1 MSSFPHRG
9 FRFGVQ
15 VSKETSARG
24 WAELARRAEGAGYDV
39 FTMPDHFTDQL
50 APIPALMAA
59 ADATTKL
66 RIGALV
72 FDNDYKHPVVLAK
85 ELATMDLLSD
95 GRVEIGLGAGWMMS
109 DYEEAGIPYDSPKVR
124 IDRFIEGVA
133 VIRGAMAD
141 GPFSFSGDHYNITNY
156 NGQPKPVQKRPPLL
170 IGGGGKRVLSY
181 AAREADIIGI
191 HGTMTAGVVGPEALA
206 TMTAES
212 VDEKV
217 AIVAAAGAHRL
228 NDIEMNIRTFF
239 VKVTDDRAKALEHA
253 LACKRVVIEEFLN
266 GPEISLFGISDGRN
280 VLPMQPAQ
288 DFKRA
293 LDGDQGPNTG
303 GMGAYSPL
311 PWAPSDIIEDTHKQ
325 VLAPMIAE
333 MAARGTP
340 FVGLLYAGL
349 ALTDHGT
356 RVIEF
361 NARFGDPETQV
372 LIPLL
377 KTPLATLLYNAA
389 TGNLKGTTLDWNDDS
404 AVTVVL
410 AAEGYPAAPK
420 SGGVITGFSAIDDVQ
435 IYHAGTSTTEQ
446 GVVASGGRVLTVTG
460 IGEDLTEARNRAYR
474 AISQIRLSGSFYR
487 TDIALNASVAEKGN

>member
-1 MSSFPHRG
+1 MKILLVGSGGREHAL
-9 FRFGVQ
+9 GVGLQ
-15 VSKETSARG
+15 ADPTCT
-24 WAELARRAEGAGYDV
+24 ELHVAPGNPGIAQFAQCHPLAV
-39 FTMPDHFTDQL
+39 TDNQAILNL
-50 APIPALMAA
+50 AQRLH
-59 ADATTKL
+59 AD
-66 RIGALV
+66 LV
-72 FDNDYKHPVVLAK
+72 
-85 ELATMDLLSD
+85 
-95 GRVEIGLGAGWMMS
+95 
-109 DYEEAGIPYDSPKVR
+109 
-124 IDRFIEGVA
+124 
-133 VIRGAMAD
+133 
-141 GPFSFSGDHYNITNY
+141 
-156 NGQPKPVQKRPPLL
+156 
-170 IGGGGKRVLSY
+170 
-181 AAREADIIGI
+181 
-191 HGTMTAGVVGPEALA
+191 VVGPEVPL
-206 TMTAES
+206 
-212 VDEKV
+212 VNGV
-217 AIVAAAGAHRL
+217 ADILRAAGIAVFGPSKAAAQIEGSKNFAKEVMRDAGVPTAHSFTCTTQHE
-228 NDIEMNIRTFF
+228 IEIALDAFDAPYV
-239 VKVTDDRAKALEHA
+239 VKDDGLAAGKGVVVTTNRQEALDHA
-253 LACKRVVIEEFLN
+253 LACKRVVIEEYLD
-266 GPEISLFGISDGRN
+266 GPEVSLFGISDGTTI
-280 VLPMQPAQ
+280 LPMQPAQ

-311 PWAPSDIIEDTHKQ
+311 PWAPSDIVEDTYKQ

-389 TGNLKGTTLDWNDDS
+389 TGNLKGTRLDWKDES

-420 SGGVITGFSAIDDVQ
+420 SGGAITGFTAIDNVQ
-435 IYHAGTSTTEQ
+435 IYHAGTSSTEQ
-446 GVVASGGRVLTVTG
+446 GVIASGGRVLTVTG

-474 AISQIRLSGSFYR
+474 AISQISLAGSFYR

>member
-1 MSSFPHRG
+1 MKILLVGSGGREHAL
-9 FRFGVQ
+9 GVGLQ
-15 VSKETSARG
+15 ADPACTELHVAPGNPGIAQFAQCHPLVITDNEAIL
-24 WAELARRAEGAGYDV
+24 ELAQ
-39 FTMPDHFTDQL
+39 QL
-50 APIPALMAA
+50 HV
-59 ADATTKL
+59 D
-66 RIGALV
+66 LV
-72 FDNDYKHPVVLAK
+72 
-85 ELATMDLLSD
+85 
-95 GRVEIGLGAGWMMS
+95 
-109 DYEEAGIPYDSPKVR
+109 
-124 IDRFIEGVA
+124 
-133 VIRGAMAD
+133 
-141 GPFSFSGDHYNITNY
+141 
-156 NGQPKPVQKRPPLL
+156 
-170 IGGGGKRVLSY
+170 
-181 AAREADIIGI
+181 
-191 HGTMTAGVVGPEALA
+191 VVGPEVPL
-206 TMTAES
+206 
-212 VDEKV
+212 VNGV
-217 AIVAAAGAHRL
+217 ADILRAAGIAVSGPSKAAAQLEGSKNFAKEVMRDAGVPTAHSFTCTTQQEIEIAL
-228 NDIEMNIRTFF
+228 DAFDAPYVVKDDGLAAGKGVVVTNDRQE
-239 VKVTDDRAKALEHA
+239 ALDHA
-253 LACKRVVIEEFLN
+253 LACKRVVIEEYLD
-266 GPEISLFGISDGRN
+266 GPEVSLFGISDGITI
-280 VLPMQPAQ
+280 VPMQPAQ

-389 TGNLKGTTLDWNDDS
+389 TGNLKGATLDWNDDS

-420 SGGVITGFSAIDDVQ
+420 SGGVITGFSSIDDVQ
-435 IYHAGTSTTEQ
+435 IYHAGTSQTEQ

-474 AISQIRLSGSFYR
+474 VISQIRLSGSFYR